1 MEVQGLFYTKDSK
14 KVNYKRVIW
23 ICFGGMETNRKQI
36 DGREFVS
43 LITANQR
50 RIYAYILTLVP
61 NFNDA
66 DDVMQETT
74 ATMWER
80 KTDFQPGTDFVAWGA
95 RIAYFKILDYRK
107 KVTRNNRMIIL
118 DENFEQINTKALTRS
133 KKADDLI
140 QRLKECLQKLPTHDQ
155 YLMHLRYSAGLTVKE
170 VSARIHRS
178 IRIIYYSISRIQGQL
193 LECIERNER

>member
-1 MEVQGLFYTKDSK
+1 MEIKGLFYTKSS
-14 KVNYKRVIW
+14 NRIENTGSIW
-23 ICFGGMETNRKQI
+23 IFFIGMEKDRKQI

-80 KTDFQPGTDFVAWGA
+80 KKDFQPGTDFVAWGA
-95 RIAYFKILDYRK
+95 RIAYFKILEYRK
-107 KVTRNNRMIIL
+107 L
-118 DENFEQINTKALTRS
+118 
-133 KKADDLI
+133 
-140 QRLKECLQKLPTHDQ
+140 
-155 YLMHLRYSAGLTVKE
+155 LRRV
-170 VSARIHRS
+170 
-178 IRIIYYSISRIQGQL
+178 
-193 LECIERNER
+193 

>member
-1 MEVQGLFYTKDSK
+1 MDK
-14 KVNYKRVIW
+14 
-23 ICFGGMETNRKQI
+23 NRKQI

-50 RIYAYILTLVP
+50 RLYAYILTLVP

-80 KTDFQPGTDFVAWGA
+80 KEDFQPGTDFVAWGA

-107 KVTRNNRMIIL
+107 KLHRSSRMIIL
-118 DENFEQINTKALTRS
+118 DDQFKHISDKALDQS
-133 KKADDLI
+133 GKAEDLI
-140 QRLKECLQKLPTHDQ
+140 QRLKECLNKLSSKDQ
-155 YLMHLRYSAGLTVKE
+155 YLMHLRYSVGLTAKE
-170 VSARIHRS
+170 VSARIHKS

-193 LECIERNER
+193 LECIERTEL

>member
-1 MEVQGLFYTKDSK
+1 MEFLDLFCGMK
-14 KVNYKRVIW
+14 K
-23 ICFGGMETNRKQI
+23 GQKQI

-74 ATMWER
+74 STMWER
-80 KTDFQPGTDFVAWGA
+80 KKDFQPGTDFVAWGA

-107 KVTRNNRMIIL
+107 RLNRSHRMVL
-118 DENFEQINTKALTRS
+118 LEDQFKQISSKALTQS
-133 KKADDLI
+133 GKADDLI
-140 QRLKECLQKLPTHDQ
+140 QRLKECLHKLSSRDQ
-155 YLMHLRYSAGLTVKE
+155 YLMHLRYSVGLTVKE
-170 VSARIHRS
+170 VSTRIHKS
-178 IRIIYYSISRIQGQL
+178 IRIIYYSISRIHGRL
-193 LECIERNER
+193 LECIERTEL